1 MIFSLVNEQFTKETE
16 ETEEISSVSLV
27 ICLGGGGSNSFSL
40 VSLVSSVKFVCP
52 KPIEFNV
59 NLDFVMIIKHQELK
73 TPRRPGRK

>member
-1 MIFSLVNEQFTKETE
+1 MIFSLVNEQFTKETK

-40 VSLVSSVKFVCP
+40 VSSVNFVCP

-59 NLDFVMIIKHQELK
+59 NLDFVLLIKHNELK